1 MASTRS
7 LLISPARI
15 ISHSL
20 RRSLSR
26 SLSAKGSA
34 LAHTTLAR
42 HGLGTR
48 ALHWLNALVL
58 TVLLV
63 TGLAL
68 GDIFANSV
76 VTLLGGHLAVNS
88 VHRLLGMIFATALAL
103 LVLLLPGRFRC
114 LLHDTTH
121 FKRDELS
128 WPLDFLRFYLRPAR
142 HPVPFHDGRFDPL
155 QRVIL
160 AGIIGSVVL
169 ACVSGVIIYLAPP
182 LGQLLLAYIIRT
194 HIVATWLLIGF
205 LCVHILA
212 GSGLL
217 RTHRG
222 IATAMF
228 GNGRVAVDLANNLWP
243 GWTRRQTDKT
253 LAVPPSLP
261 SAQSDAQ
268 DHRAQS

>member
-1 MASTRS
+1 M
-7 LLISPARI
+7 
-15 ISHSL
+15 
-20 RRSLSR
+20 
-26 SLSAKGSA
+26 SAKGGA
-34 LAHTTLAR
+34 LTHTTLAR
-42 HGLGTR
+42 HGLRAR
-48 ALHWLNALVL
+48 ALHSLNALVIA
-58 TVLLV
+58 VLLV

-88 VHRLLGMIFATALAL
+88 VHRQLGMIFVTALAL
-103 LVLLLPGRFRC
+103 LMLLLPGRVRC

-128 WPLDFLRFYLRPAR
+128 WPLDFLRFYLWPAR
-142 HPVPFHDGRFDPL
+142 HPVPFHEGRFDPL
-155 QRVIL
+155 QRVIF

-169 ACVSGVIIYLAPP
+169 ACVSGVYIYLAPP
-182 LGQLLLAYIIRT
+182 LRQFLLAYSIRT
-194 HIVATWLLIGF
+194 HIVTSWLLIGF
-205 LCVHILA
+205 LCAHILA

-228 GNGRVAVDLANNLWP
+228 GDGRVAVGLANNLWP

-253 LAVPPSLP
+253 LAVPPGSP

-268 DHRAQS
+268 NHRAQS

>member
-1 MASTRS
+1 MTHA
-7 LLISPARI
+7 
-15 ISHSL
+15 
-20 RRSLSR
+20 
-26 SLSAKGSA
+26 
-34 LAHTTLAR
+34 TLAR
-42 HGLGTR
+42 HGLRTR
-48 ALHWLNALVL
+48 ALHSLTALVIA
-58 TVLLV
+58 VLLV

-88 VHRLLGMIFATALAL
+88 VHRQLGMIFATALAL
-103 LVLLLPGRFRC
+103 LVLLLPGRVRC

-155 QRVIL
+155 QRIIF

-169 ACVSGVIIYLAPP
+169 ACVSGVYIYLAPP
-182 LGQLLLAYIIRT
+182 LRQFVLVYMIRT
-194 HIVATWLLIGF
+194 HIVTSWLLIGF
-205 LCVHILA
+205 LCAHILA

-228 GNGRVAVDLANNLWP
+228 GDGRVAVGLANNLWP

-253 LAVPPSLP
+253 LAVPPGP
-261 SAQSDAQ
+261 HSAQSDAQ

>member
-1 MASTRS
+1 MF
-7 LLISPARI
+7 
-15 ISHSL
+15 
-20 RRSLSR
+20 
-26 SLSAKGSA
+26 AKGSA

-48 ALHWLNALVL
+48 ALHSLIALVI
-58 TVLLV
+58 TMLLV
-63 TGLAL
+63 TGIAL

-103 LVLLLPGRFRC
+103 LVLLLPGRVKC
-114 LLHDTTH
+114 LLHDTTR
-121 FKRDELS
+121 FNRDELS
-128 WPLDFLRFYLRPAR
+128 WPLDFLRFYLRPEQ

-169 ACVSGVIIYLAPP
+169 ACVRGVTIYLALP
-182 LGQLLLAYIIRT
+182 LEQLLLVYMIRT
-194 HIVATWLLIGF
+194 HIVASWLLIGF
-205 LCVHILA
+205 LCAHILA

-222 IATAMF
+222 IATAIF
-228 GNGRVAVDLANNLWP
+228 GNGRVAVGLANNLWP

-253 LAVPPSLP
+253 PAVPPSLP